1 MLGLLR
7 RPRALTKRRLVALA
21 VVALTAALVATA
33 VTGPLPLFL
42 AVTGVLNA
50 LLVFAVLHLHREMAR
65 LRAKK
70 SADAP
75 DGVQFLQRR
84 VLAAVEKQGAAA
96 ADRHTSLIATI
107 ERSLRRSTTEVTRLQ
122 RDQTREVEALLQLF
136 RDVTPRAPM
145 PSSGRWALNPTDL
158 LGILFLIEQQQPRL
172 VLELG
177 SGTSSVWIAY
187 ALEKFGGRLVS
198 IDHEAE
204 FAGRTRT
211 LLTAHGLDHVA
222 EVRDTPLRTVDVDG
236 TEFNWYDVDGL
247 ADVDGVDLMLVD
259 GPPGGV
265 GPLARYP
272 AMHLLGHKL
281 SATATVI
288 LDDANRQD
296 EKDVL
301 DRWEAEIPGLRRGP
315 QIVGQHVVLAYT
327 RTGAPRARAA
337 EPAHSGTA
345 EPALTI

>member
-1 MLGLLR
+1 MQGLFR

-21 VVALTAALVATA
+21 VVALTVALVATA

-42 AVTGVLNA
+42 AIIGVLNA
-50 LLVFAVLHLHREMAR
+50 LLVFAVLHLHRELAR
-65 LRAKK
+65 MRSRRA
-70 SADAP
+70 ADAAP

-96 ADRHTSLIATI
+96 AERDRTLAATL

-136 RDVTPRAPM
+136 RDVAPRAPM

-158 LGILFLIEQQQPRL
+158 LGILFLIEQQRPRL

-198 IDHEAE
+198 IDHEQE
-204 FAGRTRT
+204 FAERARE
-211 LLTAHGLDHVA
+211 LLAAHGLDHVA
-222 EVRDTPLRTVDVDG
+222 EVRDTPLRPVTVDG
-236 TEFNWYDVDGL
+236 ATFSWYDVDGL
-247 ADVDGVDLMLVD
+247 GDVDDVDLMLVD

-272 AMHLLGHKL
+272 ALHLLRHKL
-281 SATATVI
+281 SGTATVV
-288 LDDANRQD
+288 LDDANRPD

-301 DRWEAEIPGLRRGP
+301 ARWEAEIPGLSRGP
-315 QIVGQHVVLAYT
+315 EIIGQHAVLAF
-327 RTGAPRARAA
+327 AR
-337 EPAHSGTA
+337 TA
-345 EPALTI
+345 EPALTT

>member
-1 MLGLLR
+1 MLGPIR
-7 RPRALTKRRLVALA
+7 RPRALTKRRLMALA

-33 VTGPLPLFL
+33 MTGPLTLVL

-65 LRAKK
+65 LRANR

-75 DGVQFLQRR
+75 DGVPFMQRR
-84 VLAAVEKQGAAA
+84 VLATVEKQGAAA
-96 ADRHTSLIATI
+96 VDRHTSLLASI

-158 LGILFLIEQQQPRL
+158 LGILYLIEQEKPRL

-204 FAGRTRT
+204 FASRSRT
-211 LLTAHGLDHVA
+211 LLAAHGLDHVA
-222 EVRDTPLRTVDVDG
+222 EVRDTPLRTVTVKG
-236 TEFNWYDVDGL
+236 EEFRWYDVDGL

-272 AMHLLGHKL
+272 ALHLLGRKL
-281 SATATVI
+281 SAAATVV
-288 LDDANRQD
+288 LDDAIRPD
-296 EKDVL
+296 EKNVL
-301 DRWEAEIPGLRRGP
+301 ARWEAEIPGLRRG
-315 QIVGQHVVLAYT
+315 QEIIGQHAVL
-327 RTGAPRARAA
+327 RFARA
-337 EPAHSGTA
+337 S

>member
-1 MLGLLR
+1 M
-7 RPRALTKRRLVALA
+7 ALA
-21 VVALTAALVATA
+21 VVALTVALVATA
-33 VTGPLPLFL
+33 VTGPQPVFL

-50 LLVFAVLHLHREMAR
+50 LLVFAVLHLHRELAR
-65 LRAKK
+65 MRKSRA
-70 SADAP
+70 ADAP
-75 DGVQFLQRR
+75 DGVPFLQRR

-96 ADRHTSLIATI
+96 ADRHTSMLASI

-136 RDVTPRAPM
+136 RDVVPRAPM

-158 LGILFLIEQQQPRL
+158 LGILFLIEQEKPRL

-204 FAGRTRT
+204 FAQKSRD
-211 LLTAHGLDHVA
+211 LLAAHGLGHVA
-222 EVRDTPLRTVDVDG
+222 EVRDTPLCTVTVKG
-236 TEFNWYDVDGL
+236 EEFRWYDVDGL

-272 AMHLLGHKL
+272 ALHLLGRKL
-281 SATATVI
+281 SANATVV
-288 LDDANRQD
+288 LDDAIRPD
-296 EKDVL
+296 EKNVL
-301 DRWEAEIPGLRRGP
+301 ARWEAEVPGLRRGP
-315 QIVGQHVVLAYT
+315 QIIGQHAVL
-327 RTGAPRARAA
+327 RFARA
-337 EPAHSGTA
+337 S
-345 EPALTI
+345 EPALTN

>member
-1 MLGLLR
+1 MLGLIR

-21 VVALTAALVATA
+21 VATLTGALVATA
-33 VTGPLPLFL
+33 VTGPRPLFL
-42 AVTGVLNA
+42 AITGVLNA
-50 LLVFAVLHLHREMAR
+50 LLVFAVLHLHRELAR
-65 LRAKK
+65 MRSKR
-70 SADAP
+70 SAGAAP
-75 DGVQFLQRR
+75 DGMQFLQRR

-96 ADRHTSLIATI
+96 ADRHRSLVATL
-107 ERSLRRSTTEVTRLQ
+107 ERDLRRSTVEVTRLQ

-158 LGILFLIEQQQPRL
+158 LGILFLIERQRPKL

-177 SGTSSVWIAY
+177 SGTSSVWIGY
-187 ALEKFGGRLVS
+187 ALEKIGGRLIS

-204 FAGRTRT
+204 FARRTRT

-222 EVRDTPLRTVDVDG
+222 EVRDTPLRPVDVEG
-236 TEFNWYDVDGL
+236 TEFSWYDVDGL

-272 AMHLLGHKL
+272 ALHVLCGKL
-281 SATATVI
+281 SATATVV
-288 LDDANRQD
+288 LDDANRPD

-301 DRWEAEIPGLRRGP
+301 ARWQAEIPGLGRGAE
-315 QIVGQHVVLAYT
+315 IIGQHAVLT
-327 RTGAPRARAA
+327 WVRAA
-337 EPAHSGTA
+337 EPASV
-345 EPALTI
+345 

>member
-1 MLGLLR
+1 MQGLIR

-21 VVALTAALVATA
+21 VVALTVALVATA

-42 AVTGVLNA
+42 AIIGVLNA
-50 LLVFAVLHLHREMAR
+50 LLVFAVLHLHRELAR
-65 LRAKK
+65 MRSRRA
-70 SADAP
+70 ADAAP

-84 VLAAVEKQGAAA
+84 VLAAVEKQGAASAERHRTLA
-96 ADRHTSLIATI
+96 ATL

-136 RDVTPRAPM
+136 RDVAPRAPM

-158 LGILFLIEQQQPRL
+158 LGVLFLIEQQRPRL

-198 IDHEAE
+198 IDHEQE
-204 FAGRTRT
+204 FAERTRK
-211 LLTAHGLDHVA
+211 LLAAHGLDHVA
-222 EVRDTPLRTVDVDG
+222 EVRDTPLRPVTVDG
-236 TEFNWYDVDGL
+236 ATFSWYDVDGL
-247 ADVDGVDLMLVD
+247 GDVDDVDLMLVD

-272 AMHLLGHKL
+272 ALHLLRHKL
-281 SATATVI
+281 SRTATVV
-288 LDDANRQD
+288 LDDANRPD

-301 DRWEAEIPGLRRGP
+301 ARWEAEIPGLSRGP
-315 QIVGQHVVLAYT
+315 EIIGQHAVLAF
-327 RTGAPRARAA
+327 AR
-337 EPAHSGTA
+337 TA
-345 EPALTI
+345 EPALTT

>member
-1 MLGLLR
+1 MQGLIR
-7 RPRALTKRRLVALA
+7 RPRALTKRRLVASA
-21 VVALTAALVATA
+21 VAALTVALLATA

-42 AVTGVLNA
+42 AVIGVLHA
-50 LLVFAVLHLHREMAR
+50 VLVFAVLHLHRELAR
-65 LRAKK
+65 LRSRR

-75 DGVQFLQRR
+75 DGMQFLQRR

-96 ADRHTSLIATI
+96 ADRQASMLAAV
-107 ERSLRRSTTEVTRLQ
+107 ERQLRRSTTEVTRLQ

-158 LGILFLIEQQQPRL
+158 LGILHLIGQQRPGL

-187 ALEKFGGRLVS
+187 ALEQFGGRLVS
-198 IDHEAE
+198 IDHEPE
-204 FAGRTRT
+204 FAARTRT
-211 LLTAHGLDHVA
+211 LLAAHGLDQVA
-222 EVRDTPLRTVDVDG
+222 EVRDTPLRPVSIED

-272 AMHLLGHKL
+272 ALHLLRHKL
-281 SATATVI
+281 SGTATVV
-288 LDDANRQD
+288 LDDANRPD

-301 DRWEAEIPGLRRGP
+301 ARWQAELPDLRRGAE
-315 QIVGQHVVLAYT
+315 IIGQHAVLT
-327 RTGAPRARAA
+327 WARAA
-337 EPAHSGTA
+337 QPA
-345 EPALTI
+345 PV

>member
-1 MLGLLR
+1 MLGPIR
-7 RPRALTKRRLVALA
+7 RPRALTRRHLAALA
-21 VVALTAALVATA
+21 VGTLTAALVATA
-33 VTGPLPLFL
+33 VTGPTPLFL
-42 AVTGVLNA
+42 AVSGILDA
-50 LLVFAVLHLHREMAR
+50 LLVLAVLQLHRELSR
-65 LRAKK
+65 LRATR
-70 SADAP
+70 SPDAP

-84 VLAAVEKQGAAA
+84 LLAAVEKQGVAAA
-96 ADRHTSLIATI
+96 ERHQALLATM
-107 ERSLRRSTTEVTRLQ
+107 ERSLRRSTLEVTRLQ

-136 RDVTPRAPM
+136 RDAAPRAPM

-158 LGILFLIEQQQPRL
+158 LGILFLIEQQKPSL

-211 LLTAHGLDHVA
+211 LLAVHGLDHVA

-259 GPPGGV
+259 GPPGSV

-272 AMHLLGHKL
+272 AMHLLGRKL
-281 SATATVI
+281 SGTATVI

-296 EKDVL
+296 EQDVL
-301 DRWEAEIPGLRRGP
+301 DRWEAEFPGLRRGP

-327 RTGAPRARAA
+327 RAGAPRAR
-337 EPAHSGTA
+337 TA
-345 EPALTI
+345 EPVLTN

>member
-1 MLGLLR
+1 M
-7 RPRALTKRRLVALA
+7 ALA

-33 VTGPLPLFL
+33 MTGPLTLVL

-65 LRAKK
+65 LRANR

-75 DGVQFLQRR
+75 DGVPFMQRR
-84 VLAAVEKQGAAA
+84 VLATVEKQGAAA
-96 ADRHTSLIATI
+96 AERHTSLLVSI

-136 RDVTPRAPM
+136 RGVTPRAPM

-158 LGILFLIEQQQPRL
+158 LGILHLIEQEKPRL

-187 ALEKFGGRLVS
+187 ALEKFGGRLIS

-204 FAGRTRT
+204 FAGRSRT
-211 LLTAHGLDHVA
+211 LLAAHGLDHVA
-222 EVRDTPLRTVDVDG
+222 EVRDTPLRTVTVKG
-236 TEFNWYDVDGL
+236 EEFRWYDVDGL

-272 AMHLLGHKL
+272 ALHLLGRKL
-281 SATATVI
+281 SATATVV
-288 LDDANRQD
+288 LDDAIRPD
-296 EKDVL
+296 EKNVL
-301 DRWEAEIPGLRRGP
+301 ARWEAEIPGLRRE
-315 QIVGQHVVLAYT
+315 QEIIGQHAVL
-327 RTGAPRARAA
+327 RFARA
-337 EPAHSGTA
+337 S
-345 EPALTI
+345 EPALTIG